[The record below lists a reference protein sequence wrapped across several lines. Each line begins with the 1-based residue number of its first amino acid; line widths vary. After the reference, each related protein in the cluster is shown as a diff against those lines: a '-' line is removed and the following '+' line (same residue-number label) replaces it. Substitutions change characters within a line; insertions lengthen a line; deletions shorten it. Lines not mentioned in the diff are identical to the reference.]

1 MHCRFNELYPGGVLQ
16 SLHQVT
22 VIVVTYN
29 SAHCL
34 PGLHP
39 LLGNCPYVIVSDNA
53 STDGTASQARQM
65 WPHATVLAHEDN
77 LGFGAANN
85 RALSNVRTTFALL
98 LNPDCELSAD
108 QLQNLLQVANQ
119 YDQAALISPQLINTK
134 GRPEISYRWP
144 STYWVSRGPEV
155 SGPASVGFVSAAAL
169 LLRLKI
175 CRPVGFF
182 DEDFFLYYED
192 DDLCLRLFKAR
203 LSMIVTPEVR
213 ALHRSRRSVKGG
225 SPYRAE
231 YLRGFHHVQSKLL
244 FVTKHIGAEAAKRL
258 HWRLAWQ
265 TALALPFRIL
275 VFSPRLI
282 VRMWGRFLGL
292 LRWVPHKASP

>member
-1 MHCRFNELYPGGVLQ
+1 MPCRFNELYPGGVLQ
-16 SLHQVT
+16 NLHQVT

-34 PGLHP
+34 SSLHG
-39 LLGNCPYVIVSDNA
+39 LLGRCPNVIVSDNA
-53 STDGTASQARQM
+53 SADGTPSQASQM
-65 WPHATVLAHEDN
+65 WPHATVLAHRDN

-85 RALSNVRTTFALL
+85 RALAKVHTTFALL

-108 QLQNLLQVANQ
+108 QLQQLLQVANQ
-119 YDQAALISPQLINTK
+119 YDQAALISPQLVNAK

-144 STYWVSRGPEV
+144 STYWVSKGPEV

-169 LLRLKI
+169 LLRMKV
-175 CRPVGFF
+175 CRPIGFF

-225 SPYRAE
+225 APYKAE
-231 YLRGFHHVQSKLL
+231 FLRGFYHVQSKLL
-244 FVTKHIGAEAAKRL
+244 FITKHVSAAAARRL
-258 HWRLAWQ
+258 HWQLVWQ

-292 LRWVPHKASP
+292 LRWTPHRAAP